1 MALTLRFATARDIAA
16 IARVCVE
23 SLPDDPTFDYLW
35 RYRHEYPEDNYF
47 FWLQRL
53 KGNLFDPDMTC
64 LVVAKPHYK
73 GAEETVV
80 SVGLWRRHGS
90 TQAAR
95 QWQKQGWLDWIQGLT
110 TSVENWANVRQYQ
123 RRDADMPRVEAFEQV
138 MDEVYD
144 IYWRK
149 AFRDNWHLEL
159 LFTHP
164 EHRKQGAA
172 TKIVQWGLT
181 QAEMALT
188 WDLRASLGFVLIE
201 KRTVKV
207 DGDKAELVVLVMHK
221 PSSQ

>member
-16 IARVCVE
+16 IARLCVE
-23 SLPDDPTFDYLW
+23 SLPDDPNFDYLW

-64 LVVAKPHYK
+64 LV
-73 GAEETVV
+73 
-80 SVGLWRRHGS
+80 WRSLTTKVLR
-90 TQAAR
+90 R
-95 QWQKQGWLDWIQGLT
+95 QWCQSDCGGDTALPRQQGNGGSRVGWTGFK
-110 TSVENWANVRQYQ
+110 YQ
-123 RRDADMPRVEAFEQV
+123 RRDADMPRVEAFKRV
-138 MDEVYD
+138 VDEVYD

-149 AFRDNWHLEL
+149 AFPYNWHLEL

-164 EHRKQGAA
+164 GHRKQGAA

-181 QAEMALT
+181 QAEMEGA
-188 WDLRASLGFVLIE
+188 DLGLESSPMGFPLYQSLGFVLIE
-201 KRTVKV
+201 KRTVRV
-207 DGDKAELVVLVMHK
+207 DGDKAELGVLVMHK

>member
-53 KGNLFDPDMTC
+53 KGNL
-64 LVVAKPHYK
+64 
-73 GAEETVV
+73 
-80 SVGLWRRHGS
+80 S

-95 QWQKQGWLDWIQGLT
+95 QWQKQGWLDWIQGLA
-110 TSVENWANVRQYQ
+110 TSVENWAIAWQYQ
-123 RRDADMPRVEAFEQV
+123 HRDADMLRVEAFKQV

-144 IYWRK
+144 TYWRK
-149 AFRDNWHLEL
+149 AFPDNWHLEL

-164 EHRKQGAA
+164 DHRKQGAA

-181 QAEMALT
+181 RAEEEGV
-188 WDLRASLGFVLIE
+188 DLGLESSPMGFPLYQSLGFVLIE
-201 KRTVKV
+201 KRTVRV
-207 DGDKAELVVLVMHK
+207 DGDKAELGVLVMHK